1 MKRFLCQIL
10 VFLLALVIFYS
21 IPLLLF
27 EKKAKEC
34 TNREPYMNINKVTR
48 LEHVDADVIILG
60 NSRAECAFDSSLM
73 TSLSGLKYLNLAWGG
88 HAFDFCYHVM
98 YKTYI
103 KHNKKPNY
111 IIVEVSP
118 RTFFEHTSSLYCIEL
133 LPYINRPEFQFYVDM
148 CPQLSKADRML
159 FIRYFGK
166 LRKVIKEIGCFDNP
180 VIQKPKKHKWRKN
193 YYKKPQRLE
202 CNPSIIQLFDSFL
215 DECLADGIKV
225 ILVCS
230 PMHIEDGLNYFD
242 VNGFWRIV
250 KKCVS
255 GTKFPVIS
263 YQNYFGNDTVYFSD
277 PIHLNSYGKEVFS
290 TKLIHDLDSLG
301 IININTNDLENEYR

>member
-1 MKRFLCQIL
+1 MKRLLCQIF
-10 VFLLALVIFYS
+10 VFLSVLVIVCS

-34 TNREPYMNINKVTR
+34 TNREPYKNINRVTR
-48 LEHVDADVIILG
+48 LKHVDADVIILG
-60 NSRAECAFDSSLM
+60 NSRAECAYDPSLM
-73 TSLSGLKYLNLAWGG
+73 TSLSGLKCLSLAWGG

-98 YKTYI
+98 YKTYL
-103 KHNKKPNY
+103 KHNKKPTY
-111 IIVEVSP
+111 IIVETSP
-118 RTFFEHTSSLYCIEL
+118 RGFFDHVSSVYSIEL
-133 LPYINRPEFQFYVDM
+133 LPYINRPEFQFYVEM
-148 CPQLSKADRML
+148 CPQLSYADRML

-166 LRKVIKEIGCFDNP
+166 LSKVIKEIDRFDNS
-180 VIQKPKKHKWRKN
+180 VIQSPKKHIWPKI

-230 PMHIEDGLNYFD
+230 PMHVEQGLNYFD
-242 VNGFWRIV
+242 VNDFWRIV

-255 GTKFPVIS
+255 GTKHPIIS
-263 YQNYFGNDTVYFSD
+263 YQSYFGNDTTYFAD
-277 PIHLNSYGKEVFS
+277 PIHLNTYGKKVFT

-301 IININTNDLENEYR
+301 FINTVTTNDLE